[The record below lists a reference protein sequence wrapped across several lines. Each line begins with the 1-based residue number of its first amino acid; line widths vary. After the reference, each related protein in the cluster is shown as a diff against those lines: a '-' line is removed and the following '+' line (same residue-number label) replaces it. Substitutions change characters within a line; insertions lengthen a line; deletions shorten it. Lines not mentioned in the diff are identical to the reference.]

1 MKNLRVCA
9 WFMYN
14 EKQFFM
20 LEKVLTKRRSKW
32 CWFFFFFFV
41 TLYSYYNK
49 RERRDLN
56 LSSPHKGNLVIPLN
70 YKTLGDFDVSFTR
83 DIYIYIHIIW
93 CCFAAVSLQKN
104 LPVPAFFSQ
113 CFYKPL
119 QQISLYQHFFE
130 NAGIGNPITA
140 AQNQRFKKCCNR
152 RPITTFFK
160 NSGIGGPKA
169 LG

>member
-32 CWFFFFFFV
+32 CWFFFFFFFI

-83 DIYIYIHIIW
+83 DIYIYIYTHNLMLL
-93 CCFAAVSLQKN
+93 CRCFTTKKSSCPSVFFPTFLQTATTDK
-104 LPVPAFFSQ
+104 LVP
-113 CFYKPL
+113 
-119 QQISLYQHFFE
+119 
-130 NAGIGNPITA
+130 
-140 AQNQRFKKCCNR
+140 
-152 RPITTFFK
+152 TFFWK
-160 NSGIGGPKA
+160 RWYRKSYYSSSKPV
-169 LG
+169 L

>member
-1 MKNLRVCA
+1 MKNLIVCA

-32 CWFFFFFFV
+32 CWFFLFI

-83 DIYIYIHIIW
+83 EIYIYIYIYTHNLMLLW
-93 CCFAAVSLQKN
+93 RCF
-104 LPVPAFFSQ
+104 FGFSIRFS
-113 CFYKPL
+113 FYVL
-119 QQISLYQHFFE
+119 NVFLDLYDDTLLTVLR
-130 NAGIGNPITA
+130 NT
-140 AQNQRFKKCCNR
+140 
-152 RPITTFFK
+152 
-160 NSGIGGPKA
+160 
-169 LG
+169 